1 MQSIVSNSIG
11 KQPRYFESTMPM
23 QKARKGFLIPKQNK
37 ARSGLSGCCLQIRG
51 RCGCFCVSGRCDSL
65 KSLQLAVLPEY
76 NLSSSNDAPIQPVPL
91 LLPARLGEPPLVQ
104 SSVPELTTK
113 PTPNPSYCVLFSPVM
128 SQLQLLLLLQLL
140 Q

>member
-1 MQSIVSNSIG
+1 MNKNNSNNKDAIDCIEFNREATKSDNSLTIG
-11 KQPRYFESTMPM
+11 ALAPGLTMILIFRAIFCTDS
-23 QKARKGFLIPKQNK
+23 ARH
-37 ARSGLSGCCLQIRG
+37 
-51 RCGCFCVSGRCDSL
+51 
-65 KSLQLAVLPEY
+65 
-76 NLSSSNDAPIQPVPL
+76 APIQPLPL

>member
-1 MQSIVSNSIG
+1 
-11 KQPRYFESTMPM
+11 MPM
-23 QKARKGFLIPKQNK
+23 QKARKGFLMPKQNK
-37 ARSGLSGCCLQIRG
+37 ARSGLSGCCLQTRG
-51 RCGCFCVSGRCDSL
+51 RCGCFYNSLTIGALVPGLTMILIFRAILCTDSTRN
-65 KSLQLAVLPEY
+65 VPM
-76 NLSSSNDAPIQPVPL
+76 QPVPL